1 MAMFGELYEKILS
14 DDGEKKALAQALATK
29 EGTAAFLAERGC
41 EATPEEFVAFLKE
54 KAPKPA
60 GGELDDAE
68 LEGAAGGAWYDT
80 LGYVCYSIIFVIIC
94 WLDE

>member
-1 MAMFGELYEKILS
+1 MATLEEIYGKVLS
-14 DDGEKKALAQALATK
+14 DEGEKQALAQAAASR
-29 EGTAAFLAERGC
+29 EGTAAFLEQRGC
-41 EATPEEFVAFLKE
+41 EAAPEEFAAFLKE
-54 KAPKPA
+54 KTKPA
-60 GGELDDAE
+60 EGELGDAE